1 MGKGKILRRGE
12 ALTDLTTLEKSKT
25 AEAPTSAGL
34 LGPLPKQ
41 MNFYTGSA
49 FITSPPPSFVP
60 LTAFCKKSENN
71 DSRHHLKP

>member
-12 ALTDLTTLEKSKT
+12 ALTDLTTSEKSKT

-41 MNFYTGSA
+41 MNFYTVGFHYIASTELC
-49 FITSPPPSFVP
+49 TSNGV
-60 LTAFCKKSENN
+60 LQKE
-71 DSRHHLKP
+71 